1 MILYLMVIIE
11 NKIKVPRAGLKARF
25 ASFLADASGA
35 ASGTR
40 TRTTVSGQGILSP
53 SCLPIP
59 PLRLTFAGLI
69 FFTAAKV
76 RLFPQTTKHFINY
89 LEINRII
96 SLIIA
101 GY

>member
-1 MILYLMVIIE
+1 
-11 NKIKVPRAGLKARF
+11 
-25 ASFLADASGA
+25 
-35 ASGTR
+35 
-40 TRTTVSGQGILSP
+40 
-53 SCLPIP
+53 
-59 PLRLTFAGLI
+59 LRLTFAGLI

>member
-1 MILYLMVIIE
+1 MILYRMVIIE

-53 SCLPIP
+53 SC
-59 PLRLTFAGLI
+59 RLI